1 MHKDSLFSQGGV
13 KRAYCPP
20 QERMTAASSK
30 VMPPPISHR
39 FLVPALI
46 CLVILVLRATA
57 VAQGSSDPSVVGS
70 WSQLYTWPEVAVHM
84 AVLPDGR
91 LITFTDPEWND
102 SLSTPAGAWVVPVP
116 AMGVPGT
123 GTYVPPGTDDIW
135 CAGQA
140 FLPDGRL
147 LVVGGAVAGNS
158 GPGTTTYD
166 LFDWST
172 TSWTQGP

>member
-1 MHKDSLFSQGGV
+1 
-13 KRAYCPP
+13 
-20 QERMTAASSK
+20 
-30 VMPPPISHR
+30 
-39 FLVPALI
+39 
-46 CLVILVLRATA
+46 
-57 VAQGSSDPSVVGS
+57 
-70 WSQLYTWPEVAVHM
+70 
-84 AVLPDGR
+84 
-91 LITFTDPEWND
+91 
-102 SLSTPAGAWVVPVP
+102 VPVP

-172 TSWTQGP
+172 TSWTQGPAMNFLRWYPTATALATGDVLVLSGSENTNYDNANIPELTTNQGAGPWRQLTGAVKNLTLYPRSFLAPNGKVFVATGGSPPGLNQMTY